1 MAWTS
6 RHESGHEF
14 QTQGANRRLPVE
26 FDGLHLMA
34 FHPPEKARSLAGK
47 KPVDFWHLVF
57 FPLGTIGY
65 AKCVPRGCG
74 DEP

>member
-34 FHPPEKARSLAGK
+34 FHPPEKPDPWQE

-57 FPLGTIGY
+57 PFGNNRL
-65 AKCVPRGCG
+65 R
-74 DEP
+74 